1 MSVGF
6 VDGFYVDGD
15 DFSERGCWATVFRY
29 VNGAWEVVS
38 GDLFQNTSI
47 PSNPLKLSVK

>member
-6 VDGFYVDGD
+6 VDGFYVDSD
-15 DFSERGCWATVFRY
+15 DFSERGCLATVFRC